1 MRTITIVFGASL
13 LCVIAPTSSKAKTD
27 HAKCEDTCRAY
38 HCADSV
44 CRELYFTTSPQIS
57 LKTTAKTARRRR
69 ITGRFST
76 LCERQLPNQ
85 RRCELTAIGG
95 HKLPRVQSRVPLASN
110 LNQLKRD
117 GQEPH

>member
-44 CRELYFTTSPQIS
+44 R
-57 LKTTAKTARRRR
+57 
-69 ITGRFST
+69 
-76 LCERQLPNQ
+76 RQLYCHYQ
-85 RRCELTAIGG
+85 C
-95 HKLPRVQSRVPLASN
+95 HKMCASEN
-110 LNQLKRD
+110 DGKNRASEKDHGTLLNFL
-117 GQEPH
+117 